1 MPQNKIDIAVLSA
14 AAQINPMIAAAAAI
28 IQAVRGLRNSVA
40 AAAPQLLEDGTLAK
54 TDKELIAQFAEK
66 AGLLKTESAEL
77 IEWLEAQVPPTPQ
90 PPQ

>member
-1 MPQNKIDIAVLSA
+1 MASKDVNAAVLAA

-28 IQAVRGLRNSVA
+28 IQAVRGIRNSVA

-54 TDKELIAQFAEK
+54 TDKELISQFAEK

-77 IEWLEAQVPPTPQ
+77 VDWLEQQHPPGQ
-90 PPQ
+90 